1 MKKNEIIKQK
11 KRTTNENLNKSMAD
25 QYMSIN

>member
-1 MKKNEIIKQK
+1 MKKNEIIKQKK

-25 QYMSIN
+25 QYSIN

>member
-25 QYMSIN
+25 QYSID

>member
-11 KRTTNENLNKSMAD
+11 KKRTTNANLNKSMAD
-25 QYMSIN
+25 QYSIN

>member
-25 QYMSIN
+25 QYSIN